1 MDFHLN
7 QSIKQMVTNNFEKKA
22 MCINSF
28 FNDKY
33 WIIISTYQEINAII
47 HEFLKQ
53 DLFYLTNLEFS
64 SNSMGFYWK
73 FIEGFFKVVIL
84 KSV

>member
-1 MDFHLN
+1 
-7 QSIKQMVTNNFEKKA
+7 MVTNNFEKNYVHKF
-22 MCINSF
+22 I

-73 FIEGFFKVVIL
+73 FI
-84 KSV
+84 